1 MNNDEIK
8 DIIKL
13 LFVALVIIA
22 IVMTIGLVLVK
33 CIGVPEVAFLGGGY
47 DKR

>member
-1 MNNDEIK
+1 MNDEIK
-8 DIIKL
+8 DIVKL

-22 IVMTIGLVLVK
+22 IVMTIGLVLIK
-33 CIGVPEVAFLGGGY
+33 CVDVPEGGFLGGGY